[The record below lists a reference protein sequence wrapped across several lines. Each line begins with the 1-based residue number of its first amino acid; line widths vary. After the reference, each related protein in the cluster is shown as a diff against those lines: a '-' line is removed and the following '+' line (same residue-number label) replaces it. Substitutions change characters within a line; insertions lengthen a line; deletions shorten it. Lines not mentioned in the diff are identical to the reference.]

1 MQSTEFQEQTSNN
14 KDFKELFFKYLA
26 FLHWFI
32 LSLIITLT
40 IAFFYLRYGEETY
53 DSTNVIKILDNNNS
67 GFKMP
72 TDALS
77 FLTNEKVNLENEIEI
92 IQSSI
97 LIEKVVDS
105 LDLQNL
111 YFTKGKIKET
121 EIGSDAPFSIY
132 WTEAPEK
139 VALIDLSFDLKLTPK
154 GYYLSESTDLKS
166 FGKTYIYKG
175 HPFYI
180 VNKSLYKKKL
190 SGEYEIVKVNKEAII
205 QSVKSQLVIEKTS
218 KESELLRLKVTSS
231 NPKKAADIAN
241 MLAALFNQDG
251 IKDRQLV
258 HQKTVDFVDQRFG
271 FLFKELDSIE
281 SNKASYKQG
290 QSLVDFQADA
300 AVLATTKSGT
310 VGELNATKIQA
321 VLSEILIETVGKTTS
336 NELLPANIGLE
347 QVEVAAII
355 NQYNEL
361 VLKQLKLLQSVGD
374 KHPAVLELRET
385 QKELKNNIKSSLATY
400 KKVLQSKI
408 AAISQISFG
417 ESQQYA
423 AFPFQ
428 EKTIRSIERQQE
440 IKEALY
446 IILLQ
451 KREEAAVN
459 LAVISPSIKMVDYAK
474 PSSIPISPKRTI
486 IYLAASLLGILIPF
500 VVIYLYYLLDTKIH
514 TKKDVEEIVNDIPI
528 IVEIPHIESE
538 DKMVKNQDR
547 STLSEAFR
555 MLRTNLSF
563 LLNKNSES
571 NIIFCSSTIKGEGK
585 TFVSM
590 NIAIT
595 TEMLGKKT
603 IIVGADLRNPQLHKM
618 LNVPRSNFGLSNFLS
633 DTNLYHEDIIVDGN
647 KFNLGCDFIF
657 SGPIPPNP
665 SELLSNGRLEILL
678 KELKKKYEIIIVD
691 TAPTL
696 LVTDTIQI
704 AKLSDLFLF
713 VVRANYS
720 EKKLLNFINELKGLN
735 KIDNLAIVLNNLG
748 EQKGYGYKYSYLYN
762 YNYKYNYK
770 YKYNYGYGYGYG
782 ADETK
787 KTRKRSLWTRFRKW
801 FKIAKD

>member
-1 MQSTEFQEQTSNN
+1 
-14 KDFKELFFKYLA
+14 
-26 FLHWFI
+26 
-32 LSLIITLT
+32 
-40 IAFFYLRYGEETY
+40 
-53 DSTNVIKILDNNNS
+53 
-67 GFKMP
+67 
-72 TDALS
+72 
-77 FLTNEKVNLENEIEI
+77 
-92 IQSSI
+92 
-97 LIEKVVDS
+97 
-105 LDLQNL
+105 
-111 YFTKGKIKET
+111 
-121 EIGSDAPFSIY
+121 
-132 WTEAPEK
+132 
-139 VALIDLSFDLKLTPK
+139 
-154 GYYLSESTDLKS
+154 
-166 FGKTYIYKG
+166 
-175 HPFYI
+175 
-180 VNKSLYKKKL
+180 
-190 SGEYEIVKVNKEAII
+190 
-205 QSVKSQLVIEKTS
+205 
-218 KESELLRLKVTSS
+218 
-231 NPKKAADIAN
+231 
-241 MLAALFNQDG
+241 
-251 IKDRQLV
+251 
-258 HQKTVDFVDQRFG
+258 
-271 FLFKELDSIE
+271 
-281 SNKASYKQG
+281 
-290 QSLVDFQADA
+290 
-300 AVLATTKSGT
+300 
-310 VGELNATKIQA
+310 
-321 VLSEILIETVGKTTS
+321 
-336 NELLPANIGLE
+336 
-347 QVEVAAII
+347 
-355 NQYNEL
+355 
-361 VLKQLKLLQSVGD
+361 
-374 KHPAVLELRET
+374 
-385 QKELKNNIKSSLATY
+385 
-400 KKVLQSKI
+400 
-408 AAISQISFG
+408 
-417 ESQQYA
+417 
-423 AFPFQ
+423 
-428 EKTIRSIERQQE
+428 
-440 IKEALY
+440 
-446 IILLQ
+446 
-451 KREEAAVN
+451 
-459 LAVISPSIKMVDYAK
+459 
-474 PSSIPISPKRTI
+474 
-486 IYLAASLLGILIPF
+486 
-500 VVIYLYYLLDTKIH
+500 
-514 TKKDVEEIVNDIPI
+514 
-528 IVEIPHIESE
+528 
-538 DKMVKNQDR
+538 
-547 STLSEAFR
+547 